1 MQSSLRLTGLRRSC
15 GSGSPADVHIRRCS
29 LVGALIICWPR
40 SLRAPTR
47 IGMRLTGGVFGQCAA
62 GLFSRSS
69 VHRGRFF
76 AFGAAPPPSSH
87 FRISVV
93 VVQLARLRSVSHGL
107 NEANRPDAVWIEG
120 TAGVGGGWDWT
131 EQSNLSV
138 QLGGIC
144 NWSASAR
151 LGDSGPDST
160 WYDGTILALACF
172 ARLYS
177 DDRHGTLDSSPVKR
191 RPLSVPA
198 SGSSRRGHS
207 SVRLSLNCQRCRH
220 RAGMRSGGI
229 ALSVRPARFR
239 GRPRRA
245 AICPQASLPSSST
258 PQGQRG
264 SRSWMLPS
272 YRPKLRDSRR

>member
-1 MQSSLRLTGLRRSC
+1 
-15 GSGSPADVHIRRCS
+15 
-29 LVGALIICWPR
+29 
-40 SLRAPTR
+40 
-47 IGMRLTGGVFGQCAA
+47 
-62 GLFSRSS
+62 
-69 VHRGRFF
+69 
-76 AFGAAPPPSSH
+76 
-87 FRISVV
+87 
-93 VVQLARLRSVSHGL
+93 L

-207 SVRLSLNCQRCRH
+207 SVRLSLNCQRGRH

-245 AICPQASLPSSST
+245 AICPQASLPSSLTLRGPVLDAPIIPWIQVLDAPIIPSQT
-258 PQGQRG
+258 QGQSALKARQVE
-264 SRSWMLPS
+264 PS
-272 YRPKLRDSRR
+272 LVERNV